1 MSIGSGVLP
10 TSHSIVTGGLFPR
23 TGSQIV
29 QLQHSRAAVINEW
42 SRSSIYLYALVVCK
56 RISLRNSLYFYP
68 LFPFFS
74 SSFVSFFAFCLCFF
88 FLHYSFIF
96 FWTTQSVEW
105 LDDSLNNQISEVRF
119 PERRY
124 KAQTILRV
132 IESVLKAVALGVKL
146 SIGKAVPS
154 PAHTETARATDILKS
169 PQPSWRGSVLWTTL
183 YLSCIFVPSS
193 FTINTFLP

>member
-1 MSIGSGVLP
+1 MNGAVPPS
-10 TSHSIVTGGLFPR
+10 TYMHSWY
-23 TGSQIV
+23 
-29 QLQHSRAAVINEW
+29 AKE
-42 SRSSIYLYALVVCK
+42 YLYV
-56 RISLRNSLYFYP
+56 IHFTFIHSSPSLLLP
-68 LFPFFS
+68 LFLS
-74 SSFVSFFAFCLCFF
+74 LLFVFVFF
-88 FLHYSFIF
+88 FLHYFFIF

-132 IESVLKAVALGVKL
+132 TESVLKAVALGVKL

-154 PAHTETARATDILKS
+154 PAHTETAWATDILKS